1 MFVRFVMNLTDILM
15 KTYTISER
23 SLKNFL
29 SYAYDMGKNSG
40 DDVHLEVV
48 KNEVLKMVQDNAAYF
63 KALEADLKPKLHE
76 D

>member
-1 MFVRFVMNLTDILM
+1 MYQANRNRLM

-40 DDVHLEVV
+40 DNVHLEVV
-48 KNEVLKMVQDNAAYF
+48 KNEVLKMVLDNDAYF
-63 KALEADLKPKLHE
+63 KALEEDLKPKFHE